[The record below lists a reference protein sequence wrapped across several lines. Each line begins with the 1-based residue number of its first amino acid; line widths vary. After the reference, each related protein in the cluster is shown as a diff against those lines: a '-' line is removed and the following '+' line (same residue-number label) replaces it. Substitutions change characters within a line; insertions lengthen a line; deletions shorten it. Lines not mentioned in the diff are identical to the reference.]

1 MHVLPFF
8 HEFSR
13 SKRTAMRLFVVGLAA
28 ITCVSACG
36 QRSSEPRLTSQSLNR
51 ANGILADVA
60 ATETTLHPERIS
72 HLGLSYAR
80 DPALQTRVTDSSQ
93 AAFERHRLI
102 YIDLLEN
109 VAAFPPLPSD
119 HPIRRDLLVTYDTL
133 TNLVALQNINSGPS
147 NLAHARPYTV
157 DPFHGV
163 WIEGPTLLL
172 RDHTLD
178 TQQDAA
184 AYLSRLSDLANAL
197 NDTSRRL
204 QADAKVGTLAPAA
217 LITETKAA
225 IDGLISA
232 EDTRLS
238 DMVATYAVIIAST
251 DDLSQTDARMMA
263 REAET
268 ILKTSV
274 RPAYERLSA
283 TLDTLNKDARAQGG
297 LWAAPKGEQLYGAY
311 INWYLSDAG
320 TASTLHTAAIEDVAR
335 RSAALETAYTNA
347 GIAAET
353 PTARYDA
360 LIARQA
366 EAAEAAAAI
375 PKPRAPITAEP
386 TAPLRRDSRIDI
398 SPLAPLQ
405 PSRPHLY
412 PSRFDGI
419 RPLQNIATPQML
431 ALWPDLIEPAI
442 EARAFAYEPN
452 KYQTS
457 APHTRAL
464 LNDFAYHAALQ
475 SHVAHETYLRP
486 PTADDAANVGW
497 HTLRLLEA
505 AMAVA
510 DTGLHHERW
519 TLERTQAY
527 LQQTVGL
534 PPAFTRQITLEIA
547 AKPARAATHMAAYRR
562 LRALQNRAR
571 AVLGNR
577 YSEAA
582 FQNAVMQYG
591 PRPFSMIEADVER
604 WYEVALNPT
613 P

>member
-8 HEFSR
+8 HVFSR
-13 SKRTAMRLFVVGLAA
+13 SKRTALRLLIVGVGA
-28 ITCVSACG
+28 IACVSACG

-60 ATETTLHPERIS
+60 ATETTIHPERIS

-80 DPALQTRVTDSSQ
+80 DPALQTRLTDASQ

-147 NLAHARPYTV
+147 NLADARPYTV

-163 WIEGPTLLL
+163 WIEAPTLLL

-225 IDGLISA
+225 IDSLMSP

-238 DMVATYAVIIAST
+238 DMVATYAVIIASI
-251 DDLSQTDARMMA
+251 DDLSQTDTSMMA

-274 RPAYERLSA
+274 RPAYTRLSA
-283 TLDTLNKDARAQGG
+283 TLDTLTKDARAQGG

-311 INWYLSDAG
+311 IDWYLSDAG
-320 TASTLHTAAIEDVAR
+320 TPATLHTAAMEDVAR
-335 RSAALETAYTNA
+335 RTTALETAYTNA
-347 GIAAET
+347 GLAAET

-366 EAAEAAAAI
+366 EAAAAI
-375 PKPRAPITAEP
+375 PKPRAPLTAEP
-386 TAPLRRDSRIDI
+386 TTPLSRNSLIAI

-442 EARAFAYEPN
+442 EARAFAYTPN
-452 KYQTS
+452 KYQS
-457 APHTRAL
+457 SSPHTRAL
-464 LNDFAYHAALQ
+464 LNDFAYQAALQ
-475 SHVAHETYLRP
+475 SHIAHETYLRA
-486 PTADDAANVGW
+486 PTTDDAANIGW

-519 TLERTQAY
+519 TLERTQSY

-534 PPAFTRQITLEIA
+534 PADFTRQITLEIA

-604 WYEVALNPT
+604 WYEAALIPT